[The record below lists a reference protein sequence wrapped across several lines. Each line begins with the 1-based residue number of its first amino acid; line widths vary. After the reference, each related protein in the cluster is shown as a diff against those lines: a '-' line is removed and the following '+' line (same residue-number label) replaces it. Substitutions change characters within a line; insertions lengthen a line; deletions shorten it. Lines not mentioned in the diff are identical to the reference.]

1 MQYLVFEP
9 KTPFSDSPIFITFK
23 YLKQRIMEKSN
34 ERILSLDILRGLTI
48 ILMIIVN
55 DPGSWDHVYAPLLHA
70 DWNGLTP
77 TDYIFPTF
85 IFIVGVSIVLSL
97 TKQSE
102 KGFTRRQLVLKVLLR
117 SLKIYLVGLFLWLWP
132 SFDFEQIRWVG
143 VLPRIACVFLICAL
157 IFLYTKRKT
166 QLIIASVILVLY
178 WLVMK
183 YLPVPGI
190 GMPDLSE
197 PGKNWANYLDQ
208 NYLPGYL
215 WKKTWDPEGILS
227 SFTAIVTGII
237 GMIAGFVLVSK
248 KTLKDKLL
256 KLFLMAATLLILGDF
271 SQYLMPLNKS
281 IWSTSFTL
289 MLGGISCLL
298 LAFFVYFIDIKD
310 QSAKFNFATVFGVNA
325 IFAYTLAGLLYT
337 VFYSEKLW
345 GISLSTTFVEQAI
358 ALGVAP
364 KIASLTYALFYV
376 IVIWLPTYQ
385 LYKRKIYI
393 KL

>member
-1 MQYLVFEP
+1 
-9 KTPFSDSPIFITFK
+9 
-23 YLKQRIMEKSN
+23 MEKSN

-55 DPGSWDHVYAPLLHA
+55 DPGSWDHVYTPLLHA

-102 KGFTRRQLVLKVLLR
+102 KGLTRKQLVRKVLLR

-132 SFDFEQIRWVG
+132 SFDFENIRWVG
-143 VLPRIACVFLICAL
+143 VLPRFACVFLVCAL

-183 YLPVPGI
+183 YLPLPGI

-208 NYLPGYL
+208 NYLPGHL
-215 WKKTWDPEGILS
+215 WRKTWDPEGILS
-227 SFTAIVTGII
+227 SFSALVTGLL
-237 GMIAGFVLVSK
+237 GMMAGFILIS
-248 KTLKDKLL
+248 KDKLKEKVL
-256 KLFLMAATLLILGDF
+256 KLFIMAGTLLILGDIF
-271 SQYLMPLNKS
+271 QYLIPINKGV
-281 IWSTSFTL
+281 WSSSFVLIT
-289 MLGGISCLL
+289 GGISCLL
-298 LAFFVYFIDIKD
+298 LALFVYWVDIKN
-310 QSAKFNFATVFGVNA
+310 QAARFKMAQVFGMNA
-325 IFAYTLAGLLYT
+325 IFAYTLAGIFYT
-337 VFYSEKLW
+337 FFYSKIHL
-345 GISLSTTFVEQAI
+345 IKSFIYSILSSPSHCSKTNFTN
-358 ALGVAP
+358 
-364 KIASLTYALFYV
+364 FY
-376 IVIWLPTYQ
+376 ICGW
-385 LYKRKIYI
+385 
-393 KL
+393 